1 MEKNLRDYLPKQL
14 DVYKRQ
20 PLMDLANGS
29 VISPT
34 STFGVI
40 LYILITLGLTVMGL
54 IYSIKMCIR
63 DRALADVEVLG
74 FFIEAKGD
82 TIPSCE
88 AVVGIETKNTFL
100 SYEANLATSKMC
112 IRDSSII

>member
-1 MEKNLRDYLPKQL
+1 MIINFIGSVVSLF
-14 DVYKRQ
+14 VSQ

-54 IYSIKMCIR
+54 IYSIKYFDKSRFDGSEKEIILKR
-63 DRALADVEVLG
+63 
-74 FFIEAKGD
+74 FH
-82 TIPSCE
+82 
-88 AVVGIETKNTFL
+88 KNFK
-100 SYEANLATSKMC
+100 N
-112 IRDSSII
+112 